1 MPFLKDSKAAL
12 SDGMQQVLLLLS
24 VPVPPAPPVSH
35 KVAHMMVRVSMGRG
49 LDMGT
54 TVELNILAG
63 TL

>member
-1 MPFLKDSKAAL
+1 
-12 SDGMQQVLLLLS
+12 
-24 VPVPPAPPVSH
+24 
-35 KVAHMMVRVSMGRG
+35 MMVRVSMGRG

>member
-1 MPFLKDSKAAL
+1 L
-12 SDGMQQVLLLLS
+12 

>member
-1 MPFLKDSKAAL
+1 MTVPVVV
-12 SDGMQQVLLLLS
+12 SDGMQPVLLLLLS
-24 VPVPPAPPVSH
+24 PVLVPVPPAPPVSH